1 MEDIQTDS
9 ELTVEKIAKIAM
21 PEESNKMD
29 VFTSSEMPTNVSEF
43 MPLRDFFGIQDMDRK
58 TQEQLENV
66 WQFFSQDAKNP
77 GEVIK
82 RIKSK
87 QMTIAQPAIGDT
99 MLNQLNNYVKILQQ
113 LESVKEMKEAY
124 EQ

>member
-1 MEDIQTDS
+1 MEDIQADN
-9 ELTVEKIAKIAM
+9 ELTVEKIAQIAM

-29 VFTSSEMPTNVSEF
+29 VLTSSEMPTNVSEF

-66 WQFFSQDAKNP
+66 WEFFSQDAKNP

-99 MLNQLNNYVKILQQ
+99 MLNQLNNYVRILQQ